1 MMRRPPR
8 STLFPYTTLFRSLV
22 GFPILDGALDVGGG
36 HVAVGSFLGQID
48 EFVIR
53 SEAQRDDLLDR
64 EPRIEQLARQH
75 EMTQVLLGAN
85 GAVLRFERKHAGV
98 VEKHAA
104 ANREHHD
111 QRGAIE
117 LPVDAPRLVEINQRS
132 DQRQDQDAKQD
143 DVEAEYVA
151 DMVGVIL
158 GGHVAIVPWHALLRA
173 PSALPMAQAAHPAHV
188 CVLEPG
194 RPGSSTGAPC
204 PVLQLLRGSWQ
215 TEGDTRDAGEGH
227 GLLLG
232 LEELVYL

>member
-1 MMRRPPR
+1 MWRLYRGTHSCVRRLACQWR
-8 STLFPYTTLFRSLV
+8 
-22 GFPILDGALDVGGG
+22 
-36 HVAVGSFLGQID
+36 
-48 EFVIR
+48 
-53 SEAQRDDLLDR
+53 QRLNPLTHPDR
-64 EPRIEQLARQH
+64 
-75 EMTQVLLGAN
+75 
-85 GAVLRFERKHAGV
+85 
-98 VEKHAA
+98 
-104 ANREHHD
+104 
-111 QRGAIE
+111 
-117 LPVDAPRLVEINQRS
+117 
-132 DQRQDQDAKQD
+132 D

-158 GGHVAIVPWHALLRA
+158 GVHVAIVPWHALLRA

-232 LEELVYL
+232 LEELVCL